1 MNNQG
6 ERKLPLRPS
15 AMQPLA
21 GRVGYIVCAFTD
33 ESARERACR
42 ALQAAEFDA
51 SDLSRLD
58 TRQIGERLARDTP
71 HDGACSSEC
80 GQRLD
85 LKRHWLDPAA
95 NEQAWLLVR
104 TSSDRQLL
112 VAQLL
117 LRTEPAGRTVH
128 FGPMWMEDPATGP

>member
-1 MNNQG
+1 MNEAG
-6 ERKLPLRPS
+6 EGDPPSRPS

-33 ESARERACR
+33 EAARERACR

-58 TRQIGERLARDTP
+58 TRQMGERLAREIR
-71 HDGACSSEC
+71 HEGACSNGC

-85 LKRHWLDPAA
+85 LNRHWLDPAA
-95 NEQAWLLVR
+95 SGEAWLLVR
-104 TSSDRQLL
+104 TASERQLL

-117 LRTEPAGRTVH
+117 LRTEQAGRTVH
-128 FGPMWMEDPATGP
+128 FGPMWMENPGADP

>member
-1 MNNQG
+1 
-6 ERKLPLRPS
+6 
-15 AMQPLA
+15 MQPLA

-33 ESARERACR
+33 EGARERACR
-42 ALQAAEFDA
+42 TLQAAEFDA
-51 SDLSRLD
+51 ADLSRLD
-58 TRQIGERLARDTP
+58 TRQMRERMAQETP
-71 HDGACSSEC
+71 HDGAGSNEC

-85 LKRHWLDPAA
+85 LNRHWLDPAA
-95 NEQAWLLVR
+95 SEQTWLLVR

-128 FGPMWMEDPATGP
+128 FGPMWMEDPATGS